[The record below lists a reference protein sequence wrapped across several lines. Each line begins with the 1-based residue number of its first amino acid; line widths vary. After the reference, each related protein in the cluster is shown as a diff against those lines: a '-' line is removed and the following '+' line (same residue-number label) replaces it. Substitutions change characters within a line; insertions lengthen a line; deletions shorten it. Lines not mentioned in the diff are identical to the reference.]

1 MPLRPHN
8 PLRSLINNLFA
19 GLDKNPFSGIAGLA
33 ALQVV
38 GGVVDGLVL
47 ADAGDGRHIGSGLNA
62 DFGGAGPGVA
72 VDFALGHELDV
83 AGSSGSL

>member
-1 MPLRPHN
+1 MWAN
-8 PLRSLINNLFA
+8 SLNRNLLA
-19 GLDKNPFSGIAGLA
+19 GLDKNPFGGTAGLT

-47 ADAGDGRHIGSGLNA
+47 ADAGDGRHIGSGLDA

-72 VDFALGHELDV
+72 VDFALCHELDV